1 MSLVTTST
9 AKTTPDLRGFFITG
23 NDTDVGKTYASGCII
38 HTLKQQGIEIT
49 PRKPIA
55 SGCIKQADG
64 TLLSTDAEFLSQ
76 AAGNNESLNTICPM
90 QFEPPISPQTAI
102 QQAGLHI
109 STQDLQQ
116 ACQFEQGKTYLVEGA
131 GGFYSP
137 LCSDGL
143 NKDLAVELGLPV
155 ILVVKNQLGCINHT
169 LLSIAAIEQAGL
181 TLHSIII
188 NYADQGDF
196 TNGLTDWTDAPIYKL
211 NYAKQQTLQTIAG
224 FAI

>member
-1 MSLVTTST
+1 MLSST
-9 AKTTPDLRGFFITG
+9 QALSTPDLRGFFITG

-64 TLLSTDAEFLSQ
+64 SLLSTDAKFLSQ
-76 AAGNNESLNTICPM
+76 AAGNNESLNTICPL

-102 QQAGLHI
+102 EQAGLHI
-109 STQDLQQ
+109 STQNLIQ
-116 ACQFEQGKTYLVEGA
+116 ACEFDNKHFYLVEGA

-143 NKDLAVELGLPV
+143 NKDLAVELSLPV

-196 TNGLTDWTDAPIYKL
+196 TQGLTDWTDAPIYKL
-211 NYAKQQTLQTIAG
+211 NHAKEQTLQTITG